1 MRRGLPLIVLLAS
14 ACLGGS
20 ASFDLPDRSDP
31 AVQQKEA
38 ALVGVLSEDRSGRVL
53 GQGPGPCKVRLLR
66 SVGDTDYV
74 WARCEIPQGEGVSAP
89 FRVRGRVIDRPGDG
103 SVYEP
108 SLRRLFPHDIAEALL
123 ADSSRYQP

>member
-1 MRRGLPLIVLLAS
+1 MRRVLLLMLVLATG
-14 ACLGGS
+14 CQGGP
-20 ASFDLPDRSDP
+20 ASFEPPDRSDP

-38 ALVGVLSEDRSGRVL
+38 ALVASMSADRSGLIL

-74 WARCEIPQGEGVSAP
+74 WALCQIPGGEGVSAP
-89 FRVRGRVIDRPGDG
+89 FKVRGRSVERTGDG
-103 SVYEP
+103 SAYPP

-123 ADSSRYQP
+123 DDPSRYQP